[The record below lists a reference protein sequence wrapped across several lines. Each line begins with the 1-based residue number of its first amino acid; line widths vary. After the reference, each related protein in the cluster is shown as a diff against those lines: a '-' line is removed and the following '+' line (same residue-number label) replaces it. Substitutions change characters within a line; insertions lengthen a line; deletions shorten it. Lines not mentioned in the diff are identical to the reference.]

1 MVDPLAEKSRRWS
14 PYNYAVN
21 NPIRFIDPDGRDIIV
36 YYKGLNRGAREV
48 NKAWTFNGKNSNEAP
63 KNSFVQAFLV
73 AYEYNISNGGGD
85 NMKAA
90 ALDNST
96 NFELV
101 QFPDSKAVGTEV
113 YWHPFQALKT
123 ETNKGE
129 EITLSPATILEHE
142 FDHAVNSNKMNKEGN
157 KMPKVTDGQY
167 DNTEE
172 KRVIQG
178 SEKKTGNLNGEI
190 PKNQHR
196 KDHRTGTFLNV
207 SSPVSNNPKYP
218 FKIYNPY
225 YEKN

>member
-1 MVDPLAEKSRRWS
+1 
-14 PYNYAVN
+14 
-21 NPIRFIDPDGRDIIV
+21 
-36 YYKGLNRGAREV
+36 
-48 NKAWTFNGKNSNEAP
+48 
-63 KNSFVQAFLV
+63 
-73 AYEYNISNGGGD
+73 
-85 NMKAA
+85 MKAA

-123 ETNKGE
+123 ETKEGE

-142 FDHAVNSNKMNKEGN
+142 FDHAVNSNKMDKEGN
-157 KMPKVTDGQY
+157 KRPKVTDGQY
-167 DNTEE
+167 DNSEE

-178 SEKKTGNLNGEI
+178 AEKKTGNLNGEI

-207 SSPVSNNPKYP
+207 SSPVLNNPKYP

-225 YEKN
+225 YYQ